1 MTNIIYI
8 YNVHNFFYYIYKNQL
23 TNKIM
28 TTNSTK
34 PSKAFWIIGI
44 LALLWNI
51 MGVSAY
57 LFQAYATKE
66 MIAEM
71 QPEQQAEMMIEHPAW
86 LTALFALAV
95 FGGFLGC
102 VLFLIRKKIAYYFF
116 ILSGICATIQQVYI
130 LMDIEL
136 TMYLMPIMIIVVCI
150 FLIWYSKKCADDG
163 ILN

>member
-1 MTNIIYI
+1 MTT
-8 YNVHNFFYYIYKNQL
+8 K
-23 TNKIM
+23 TNKPNI
-28 TTNSTK
+28 T
-34 PSKAFWIIGI
+34 FWIIGI
-44 LALLWNI
+44 IALLWNL

-57 LFQAYATKE
+57 LFQAFATEE

-71 QPEQQAEMMIEHPAW
+71 PPEQQVEMMIEHPVW
-86 LTALFALAV
+86 LTTLFALAV
-95 FGGFLGC
+95 FSGFFGC
-102 VLFLIRKKIAYYFF
+102 ILLLARKKIAYYLF

-136 TMYLMPIMIIVVCI
+136 NMYFMPIMVIIVCI